1 MPMKR
6 VWSGVDEARKC
17 LGVSSLASSVSDV
30 AVDSVMLMHLIGLG
44 KGSKDN
50 VAAQRVR

>member
-1 MPMKR
+1 M
-6 VWSGVDEARKC
+6 DEARKY
-17 LGVSSLASSVSDV
+17 LGVSSVASFVSDA

-44 KGSKDN
+44 KGSKRN